1 VDPVALAYYR
11 YERIVEDIAAYCDE
25 LLLSTA
31 GGAAR
36 ARALEFFRGQFEAN
50 DVIEIAVRS
59 DPFLHTPPR

>member
-50 DVIEIAVRS
+50 DVVEIAYRS
-59 DPFLHTPPR
+59 DPFLHAPHR